1 MPTTEERIAAI
12 QARIST
18 RDKRL
23 EEMKAVQKIKE
34 ANKADLAALE
44 KLKADEERRKA
55 DEKRKAD
62 SNSKI
67 LLGAGVQKLPEPLRS
82 RAVVTVLN
90 LLDERDQARVKPWA
104 ILRDV
109 DLSAAPLT
117 SPTTG
122 VDIGN
127 PPPAAPTQVDQ
138 TPNAVLR
145 VLAQFDAMEL
155 SFIEAQFLKVAQEDD
170 RGAMERLFA
179 RLGTAARGEND
190 HEVTI
195 A

>member
-44 KLKADEERRKA
+44 NLKADEERRKA

-82 RAVVTVLN
+82 RAVVTVLS

-104 ILRDV
+104 VLRDV
-109 DLSAAPLT
+109 DLSATPLT
-117 SPTTG
+117 DPTIGVNVGALSPVTL
-122 VDIGN
+122 
-127 PPPAAPTQVDQ
+127 TQVDQ

-155 SFIEAQFLKVAQEDD
+155 SFIEAQFLKAAQEDD
-170 RGAMERLFA
+170 RGLIEQLFA
-179 RLGTAARGEND
+179 RLGAAATDERG
-190 HEVTI
+190 HKKP
-195 A
+195 